1 MAAQFYFSRD
11 TKVYLTPAG
20 STAVAWEIPVLDG
33 FSFSQATN
41 TSEITLAEASSG
53 TNKSRRSRQM
63 FTDSYAPAEWSFSTY
78 MRPFGAVPAGSD
90 TSLWEPS
97 GSISGNPQHA
107 VEEALWAFF
116 VGASTFTI
124 GNGSTAS
131 AWNDSI
137 TNSDTTMIVD
147 WTASE
152 LSTLTEFDLYFE
164 LGGATSGND
173 VCYKIANCAVN
184 EASIDFDIDGI
195 ATIAW
200 SGFGKLIS
208 ESGAATPSFTAEI
221 TEGTTTTTNF
231 IRNRLTNLGITA
243 ADTSTFPGAGS
254 GVYNLV
260 LTGGNITISNNLT
273 YLTPETLGIVNQPLG
288 NVTGTR
294 TISGNFTCYLDHTA
308 GASADLFED
317 LIEATSVVTNSFDL
331 TFGIGGASSVT
342 PSVQI
347 ELPKCHFE
355 VPAHSMD
362 DIISL
367 ETNFHALPASL
378 DPGTGADNYEIK
390 VTYKGADLS

>member
-90 TSLWEPS
+90 TTIWEPS
-97 GSISGNPQHA
+97 ASISGNPQHA

-116 VGASTFTI
+116 VGASTFTK

-131 AWNDSI
+131 AWNDGV
-137 TNSDTTMIVD
+137 TNSDTSMVVD

-164 LGGATSGND
+164 LGGATAGND

-208 ESGAATPSFTAEI
+208 ESGTATPSFTKEI

-273 YLTPETLGIVNQPLG
+273 YLTPETLGVVNQPLG

-317 LIEATSVVTNSFDL
+317 LIEATSVITNSFDL

-362 DIISL
+362 DVISL